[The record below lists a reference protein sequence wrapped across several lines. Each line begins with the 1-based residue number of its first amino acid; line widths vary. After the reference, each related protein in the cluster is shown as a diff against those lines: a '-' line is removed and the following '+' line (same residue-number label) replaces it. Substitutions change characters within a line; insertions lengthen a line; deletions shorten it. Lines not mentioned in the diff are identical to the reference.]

1 MNERFKMK
9 KIVILISGK
18 IKSGKNQLADFMKE
32 YFEKQNLKVSS
43 DYFAKAVKDGCKED
57 FKKLADEL
65 NNYVIDLKDEIA
77 SKFKINYMDLHNE
90 YSDSYINKIDELKIS
105 DENWYENKTFITRTI
120 LQLYGTEIFRNRVD
134 SDYWVKQVKD
144 KCEKSD
150 SDIILVTDTRF
161 PNEITEM
168 YSDNYDLITIRLLRD
183 INKDKSKNH
192 YSETALDDW
201 NEWTYIIDNKRN
213 SLKSFQKQVIMVAE
227 DILKNK
233 SENV

>member
-1 MNERFKMK
+1 MK

-65 NNYVIDLKDEIA
+65 NNYVIELKRVII
-77 SKFKINYMDLHNE
+77 SKYN
-90 YSDSYINKIDELKIS
+90 YINEILDSKIDELKIS

>member
-1 MNERFKMK
+1 MK

-32 YFEKQNLKVSS
+32 YFEKQNLKVSA

-65 NNYVIDLKDEIA
+65 NNYVIELKRVII
-77 SKFKINYMDLHNE
+77 SKYN
-90 YSDSYINKIDELKIS
+90 YINEILDSKIDELKIS

-213 SLKSFQKQVIMVAE
+213 SLKSLQKQVIMVAE

>member
-1 MNERFKMK
+1 MK

-32 YFEKQNLKVSS
+32 YFEKQNLKVSA

-65 NNYVIDLKDEIA
+65 NNYVIELKRVII
-77 SKFKINYMDLHNE
+77 SKYN
-90 YSDSYINKIDELKIS
+90 YINEILDSKIDELKIS
-105 DENWYENKTFITRTI
+105 DENWYENKTFITRAI

>member
-32 YFEKQNLKVSS
+32 YFEKQNLKVSA

-57 FKKLADEL
+57 FKKLTDEL
-65 NNYVIDLKDEIA
+65 NNYVIELKRVII
-77 SKFKINYMDLHNE
+77 SKYN
-90 YSDSYINKIDELKIS
+90 YINEILDSKIDELKIS

-150 SDIILVTDTRF
+150 SDIILITDTRF

>member
-1 MNERFKMK
+1 
-9 KIVILISGK
+9 
-18 IKSGKNQLADFMKE
+18 
-32 YFEKQNLKVSS
+32 
-43 DYFAKAVKDGCKED
+43 
-57 FKKLADEL
+57 
-65 NNYVIDLKDEIA
+65 
-77 SKFKINYMDLHNE
+77 
-90 YSDSYINKIDELKIS
+90 
-105 DENWYENKTFITRTI
+105 
-120 LQLYGTEIFRNRVD
+120 
-134 SDYWVKQVKD
+134 
-144 KCEKSD
+144 
-150 SDIILVTDTRF
+150 
-161 PNEITEM
+161 M

>member
-32 YFEKQNLKVSS
+32 YFEKQNLKVSA

-65 NNYVIDLKDEIA
+65 NNYVIELKRVII
-77 SKFKINYMDLHNE
+77 SKYN
-90 YSDSYINKIDELKIS
+90 YINEILDSKIDELKIS

-233 SENV
+233 SENI

>member
-1 MNERFKMK
+1 MK

-57 FKKLADEL
+57 FKKLTDEL
-65 NNYVIDLKDEIA
+65 NNYVIELKRVII
-77 SKFKINYMDLHNE
+77 SKYN
-90 YSDSYINKIDELKIS
+90 YINEILDSKIDELKIS

>member
-65 NNYVIDLKDEIA
+65 NNYVIELKRVII
-77 SKFKINYMDLHNE
+77 SKYN
-90 YSDSYINKIDELKIS
+90 YINEILDSKIDELKIS

>member
-1 MNERFKMK
+1 MK

-32 YFEKQNLKVSS
+32 YFEKQNLKVSA

-65 NNYVIDLKDEIA
+65 NNYVIELKRVII
-77 SKFKINYMDLHNE
+77 SKYN
-90 YSDSYINKIDELKIS
+90 YINEILDSKIDELKIS

>member
-32 YFEKQNLKVSS
+32 YFEKQNLKVSA

-65 NNYVIDLKDEIA
+65 NNYVIELKRVII
-77 SKFKINYMDLHNE
+77 SKYN
-90 YSDSYINKIDELKIS
+90 YINEILDSKIDELKIS

>member
-1 MNERFKMK
+1 
-9 KIVILISGK
+9 
-18 IKSGKNQLADFMKE
+18 MKE
-32 YFEKQNLKVSS
+32 YFEKQNLKVSA

-65 NNYVIDLKDEIA
+65 NNYVIELKRVII
-77 SKFKINYMDLHNE
+77 SKYN
-90 YSDSYINKIDELKIS
+90 YINEILDSKIDELKIS

>member
-1 MNERFKMK
+1 MK

-65 NNYVIDLKDEIA
+65 NNYVIELKRVII
-77 SKFKINYMDLHNE
+77 SKYN
-90 YSDSYINKIDELKIS
+90 YINEILDSKIDELKIS

-144 KCEKSD
+144 KCENSD

>member
-32 YFEKQNLKVSS
+32 YFEKQNLKVSA

-65 NNYVIDLKDEIA
+65 NNYVIELKRVII
-77 SKFKINYMDLHNE
+77 SKYN
-90 YSDSYINKIDELKIS
+90 YINEILDSKIDELKIS
-105 DENWYENKTFITRTI
+105 DENWYENKTFITRAI